1 MRILYFYPEN
11 PLMFTQGN
19 NARALSLLR
28 YFNKQNIEVDFVGEE
43 SDEFKEDSIAEM
55 KSLGLISEGFL
66 LKRGNRKEKKIKYLL
81 TYSLPRKLKRIVKD
95 FDRTKFEQKEQFA
108 AIIESRNYDYKI
120 ISYAYWASLLD
131 NTKKGDNERW
141 IIDTHDF
148 LTSQFQTNK
157 SFSLSNYFETEI
169 SVLKKFD
176 RVWVISNEEKYVFS
190 QFLDNQLDLITHSL
204 PNNAHGEPANIKD
217 IDVIYVASDN
227 DHNLKSARWFFEK
240 VYPNI
245 KSDVKI
251 TVIGK
256 IAKHIP
262 ELKNVEKINF
272 IEDLDGVYKKARIA
286 ICPMLSGTGL
296 KIKVV
301 ESLSY
306 GLPVVCNERGT
317 DGLLNKTNNGCLVT
331 NCSLEFADY
340 INKLLQEEEFY
351 KSKRIEASKFFE
363 ENFDVN
369 STHKV
374 LDDIFFINKK
384 SNLL

>member
-1 MRILYFYPEN
+1 MKVLYFYPEN

-19 NARALSLLR
+19 NARALSLLQ

-43 SDEFKEDSIAEM
+43 SDEFKEDSIIEM
-55 KSLGLISEGFL
+55 KSRGLIADGFL
-66 LKRGNRKEKKIKYLL
+66 LKQGNKKKKRIKYFL
-81 TYSLPRKLKRIVKD
+81 THSLPRKLKRIVKD
-95 FDRTKFEQKEQFA
+95 FDRTKFEHKEQFVK
-108 AIIESRNYDYKI
+108 IIESKNYDYKI

-131 NTKKGDNERW
+131 DTIKGGNEKW

-157 SFSLSNYFETEI
+157 RFSLSKYFRTEI
-169 SVLKKFD
+169 FLLKKFD
-176 RVWVISNEEKYVFS
+176 RIWVISNEEKYVFS
-190 QFLDNQLDLITHSL
+190 QFLDSKLDLITHSL
-204 PNNAHGEPANIKD
+204 PNRANDESVSDEIID
-217 IDVIYVASDN
+217 IIYVASEN
-227 DHNLKSARWFFEK
+227 GHNVKSAKWFFEN

-245 KSDVKI
+245 LQNTKI

-256 IAKHIP
+256 ITKHIS
-262 ELKNVEKINF
+262 EFKNVEKISF
-272 IEDLDGVYKKARIA
+272 IENLDEIYKKSKIA

-306 GLPVVCNERGT
+306 GLPVVCNERGI

-331 NCSLEFADY
+331 NDSLEFANY

-351 KSKRIEASKFFE
+351 KRNRLEASKFFKD
-363 ENFDVN
+363 NFDVN
-369 STHKV
+369 KTHKV
-374 LDDIFFINKK
+374 LDDIFFANKE
-384 SNLL
+384 SESL

>member
-66 LKRGNRKEKKIKYLL
+66 LKRGNRKGKKIKYLL
-81 TYSLPRKLKRIVKD
+81 THSLPRKLKRIVKD
-95 FDRTKFEQKEQFA
+95 FDRTKFEQKEQFVE
-108 AIIESRNYDYKI
+108 IIESRNYDYKI
-120 ISYAYWASLLD
+120 ISYAYWASLLN
-131 NTKKGDNERW
+131 NTTKGDNEKW

-157 SFSLSNYFETEI
+157 NFSLSSYFETEI

-204 PNNAHGEPANIKD
+204 SNNSRGELVSNKD

-227 DHNLKSARWFFEK
+227 DHNLKSAKWFFEK

-351 KSKRIEASKFFE
+351 ESKRIEASKFFE

>member
-28 YFNKQNIEVDFVGEE
+28 YFKSRNIKVDFVGEE
-43 SDEFKEDSIAEM
+43 SDDFKEDSILEM
-55 KSLGLISEGFL
+55 KSIGLIAEGFL
-66 LKRGNRKEKKIKYLL
+66 LKRGNRKSKRIKYLL
-81 TYSLPRKLKRIVKD
+81 TYSLPRKMNRSVKD
-95 FDRTKFEQKEQFA
+95 FDRTKFEHKEQFA
-108 AIIESRNYDYKI
+108 EIIESRNYDYKI

-131 NTKKGDNERW
+131 NTKKGDNEKW

-157 SFSLSNYFETEI
+157 KFSLSDYFQTEI

-204 PNNAHGEPANIKD
+204 PNNAQDRHVNAKN
-217 IDVIYVASDN
+217 IDVVYVASEN
-227 DHNLKSARWFFEK
+227 EHNVKSARWFFEN

-245 KSDVKI
+245 KRDIKI

-256 IAKHIP
+256 IAKYIP
-262 ELKNVEKINF
+262 EFENVEKIKF
-272 IEDLDGVYKKARIA
+272 IEDLDGVYKKAKIA

-306 GLPVVCNERGT
+306 GLPVVCNERGI

-331 NCSLEFADY
+331 NCPLEFANY

-351 KSKRIEASKFFE
+351 EAKSLEASKFFI
-363 ENFDVN
+363 ENFDIN

-374 LDDIFFINKK
+374 LDDIFFADKK
-384 SNLL
+384 SHSL